1 MTSRGLGLP
10 GRLCP
15 GALTQEEPGP
25 VGKIAKGIL
34 LGVGEEGRLGG
45 GDARRGVSAWDQ
57 GDGVC

>member
-25 VGKIAKGIL
+25 MGKIAKGIL
-34 LGVGEEGRLGG
+34 LGVGEEGRLG
-45 GDARRGVSAWDQ
+45 V
-57 GDGVC
+57 